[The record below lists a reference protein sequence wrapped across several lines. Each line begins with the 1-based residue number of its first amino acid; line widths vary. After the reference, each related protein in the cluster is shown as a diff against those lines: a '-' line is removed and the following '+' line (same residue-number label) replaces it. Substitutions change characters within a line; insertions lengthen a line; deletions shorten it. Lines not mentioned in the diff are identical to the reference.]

1 MDKTWENIIH
11 DVGDCLLKKTDS
23 LLPHQSLVKAIFFQQ
38 LHPKAGNAIFNRFV
52 ENFSQTFPD
61 DEIILNHQAKLSSIG
76 LSSRKIKTIIDIVE
90 ANQAQLIPSKS
101 QMKNLSNDE
110 IIAEFTKIKGIGRW
124 SVEMMLIFNQQH
136 LDIMPSSDYAIR
148 KNYSQLFGYP
158 SLLTPNQI
166 TSHTR
171 KLSPYRSIAAWYIWN
186 S

>member
-38 LHPKAGNAIFNRFV
+38 LHPKAGNTIFNRFV
-52 ENFSQTFPD
+52 ENFSQIFPD
-61 DEIILNHQAKLSSIG
+61 DEIILNHQEKLSSIG

-136 LDIMPSSDYAIR
+136 LDIMPSTDYAIR
-148 KNYSQLFGYP
+148 KKYSQLFGYP
-158 SLLTPNQI
+158 SLLTANQI

-171 KLSPYRSIAAWYIWN
+171 KLSPYRSIAAWYVWN